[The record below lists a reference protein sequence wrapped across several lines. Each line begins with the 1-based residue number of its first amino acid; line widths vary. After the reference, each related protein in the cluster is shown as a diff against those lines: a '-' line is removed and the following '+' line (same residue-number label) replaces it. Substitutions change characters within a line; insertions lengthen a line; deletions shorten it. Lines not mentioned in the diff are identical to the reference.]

1 MRLFKTLSSDRSY
14 FNYSAINFSLTETL
28 SFMFLVL
35 LTELGSTPHRK
46 ITNLMISPLIK
57 VFKMFNMKDISSYH
71 PKIRLSQK
79 KTNRV
84 GRLMTYFFEKS
95 LEFLAFLLYLLEIP
109 NKTKLHPWKFCKIV
123 FHSLGIP

>member
-1 MRLFKTLSSDRSY
+1 ML
-14 FNYSAINFSLTETL
+14 
-28 SFMFLVL
+28 LVL

-57 VFKMFNMKDISSYH
+57 VLKMFNMKDISSYH

-79 KTNRV
+79 KINRV

-95 LEFLAFLLYLLEIP
+95 LEFLAFLLCLLEIP
-109 NKTKLHPWKFCKIV
+109 NKPKLHPWKFCKIV
-123 FHSLGIP
+123 SHLLGIP